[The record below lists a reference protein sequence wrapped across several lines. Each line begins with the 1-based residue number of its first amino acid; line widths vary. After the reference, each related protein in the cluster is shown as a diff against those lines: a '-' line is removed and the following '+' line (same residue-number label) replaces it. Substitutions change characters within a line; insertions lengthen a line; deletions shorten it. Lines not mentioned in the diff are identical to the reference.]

1 MAAKKQKAKQTNIP
15 GTEKPVHKD
24 VAKAA
29 GELYDVRQERM
40 ALSEQEGKAAAKLLE
55 LMKKHGLTSYTEE
68 DMTVEVV
75 AVEERVKVKK
85 KKDRDEE

>member
-1 MAAKKQKAKQTNIP
+1 MAAKRQKKSDQTSIP

-29 GELYDVRQERM
+29 AELYDVSTERM
-40 ALSEQEGKAAAKLLE
+40 ALSEQEGKLSGKLLE

-85 KKDRDEE
+85 KRERDE